1 MRSARDRPAGSTT
14 ASREMTEMSPVAT
27 VVTALL
33 SHPTPLP
40 LAKEK
45 TMLRIRPALAA
56 VAVAALAAIPA
67 AQAIQTAQAS
77 TTLKGVVGPGFT
89 ITLTS
94 GGKKVTKLKAGTYG
108 IKVSDKSNIHDFHL
122 SGPGVNKPTTVPGTG
137 GKTWTVKLKRGK
149 HTYVCDAHASSV
161 KGSFTVT

>member
-1 MRSARDRPAGSTT
+1 
-14 ASREMTEMSPVAT
+14 
-27 VVTALL
+27 
-33 SHPTPLP
+33 
-40 LAKEK
+40 
-45 TMLRIRPALAA
+45 MLRIRPALAA

-94 GGKKVTKLKAGTYG
+94 GGKKVTKLKAGTYV

-122 SGPGVNKPTTVPGTG
+122 SGPGVNKSTTVPGTG
-137 GKTWTVKLKRGK
+137 GKTWTVKLKKGK
-149 HTYVCDAHASSV
+149 YTYVCDPHASSM
-161 KGSFTVT
+161 KGAFTVT